1 LSSLSIHRARAT
13 ALAIVAVAALLAA
26 TAGCDNHPA
35 GGQQAL
41 GNSLG
46 RLPTRLP
53 SEMGSAIPSVTPER
67 SSTSSPPRSTAS
79 PSFGDS
85 RAWSEDFDGPRGT
98 LPEPS
103 LFSFQTGGN
112 GWGNKEVETYTD
124 RPQNASLDGHGDL
137 VLTMR
142 HENFTGSDGT
152 PRHYTSARLTTLGHW
167 SFETGTLSARI
178 QLPTGAGLWPAFW
191 LVGTNIDKV
200 GWPAC
205 GEIDVV
211 ETVNSGD
218 TEYTSVHGP
227 DDAGKFWTISG
238 HRQASSFPVGRGD
251 YGASSADKSFGD
263 GFHVY
268 SVTRAP
274 GSITARIDGIVIGHL
289 TRSALKPGQRW
300 VFDEPMAAL
309 LNVAVG
315 GFWPG
320 APTPGTPASASMVVD
335 WLRYEP

>member
-1 LSSLSIHRARAT
+1 MPDA
-13 ALAIVAVAALLAA
+13 
-26 TAGCDNHPA
+26 
-35 GGQQAL
+35 
-41 GNSLG
+41 
-46 RLPTRLP
+46 
-53 SEMGSAIPSVTPER
+53 
-67 SSTSSPPRSTAS
+67 
-79 PSFGDS
+79 
-85 RAWSEDFDGPRGT
+85 
-98 LPEPS
+98 S

-142 HENFTGSDGT
+142 QENFTGSDGIR
-152 PRHYTSARLTTLGHW
+152 RHYTSARLTTLGHW
-167 SFETGTLSARI
+167 SFDTGTLSARI
-178 QLPTGAGLWPAFW
+178 KLPSGAGLWPAFW
-191 LVGTNIDKV
+191 LVGTNIDTV

-227 DDAGKFWTISG
+227 DSAGKFWTISS
-238 HRQASSFPVGRGD
+238 HRPASGFPGGQTEG
-251 YGASSADKSFGD
+251 GAHGVAKASFGG

-268 SVTRAP
+268 SVTRSP
-274 GSITARIDGIVIGHL
+274 GSITARIDGTVIGHL
-289 TRSALKPGQRW
+289 TKSELKPGQRW
-300 VFDEPMAAL
+300 VFDAPMAAL

-320 APTPGTPASASMVVD
+320 APTSETPASASMVVD
-335 WLRYEP
+335 WLRYQP